1 MDKLKV
7 EEYLSPLYDKDRDS
21 MSKALFVNLFIQ
33 QNRVQTTFDKVSSEI
48 STKQW
53 LLLAM
58 IANCPEP
65 KTLTRIGQLMG
76 CSRQNVKQLADSL
89 EKKGFLN
96 IKKGGSR
103 SVCLELTE
111 KADQYY
117 DEICEMRKDFLNKL
131 YVKLTDED
139 IKQLYALQTKIFKG
153 IEAVEEFALEKQASG
168 KIK

>member
-1 MDKLKV
+1 MDKLKAA
-7 EEYLSPLYDKDRDS
+7 EYLSPLYDKDRDS
-21 MSKALFVNLFIQ
+21 MSQALFVNLFIQ
-33 QNRVQTTFDKVSSEI
+33 QNRVQTAFDKVSPEI

-53 LLLAM
+53 LLLGM
-58 IANCPEP
+58 TANCPEP

-89 EKKGFLN
+89 EKKGFLD

-111 KADQYY
+111 KADRYY
-117 DEICEMRKDFLNKL
+117 DKMCEIRKDFLNKL
-131 YVKLTDED
+131 YTELTDDD
-139 IKQLYALQTKIFKG
+139 IKQLYDLQIKIFKG
-153 IEAVEEFALEKQASG
+153 IEAAEEFALEKQASG